1 MRAEHAS
8 STVRLPPPPAP
19 LMPLGTV
26 SERRGH
32 NWEAVVIGFMCLLFL
47 GLQVCRDDSGKQA
60 CRALK
65 ETSAFSLL
73 CFSAVRSQEFFLAA
87 VDKASLIQCC
97 HFLPHRGSM
106 RITFTSQ
113 RWIWVQTGLSV
124 AWSGLHSAPMNFA
137 AKWLFLGEEMQLS
150 GDQEL
155 RFQKVFNLLCLEAP
169 FAEQAQ
175 MWSEGSP

>member
-1 MRAEHAS
+1 MQGIKGNISLCSPLLLS
-8 STVRLPPPPAP
+8 SPVT
-19 LMPLGTV
+19 G
-26 SERRGH
+26 
-32 NWEAVVIGFMCLLFL
+32 
-47 GLQVCRDDSGKQA
+47 
-60 CRALK
+60 
-65 ETSAFSLL
+65 
-73 CFSAVRSQEFFLAA
+73 FFLAT

-97 HFLPHRGSM
+97 NFLPHRGSM

-137 AKWLFLGEEMQLS
+137 AKGLFLGKEMELS

-155 RFQKVFNLLCLEAP
+155 RSLKVFNLLCLEAP

>member
-1 MRAEHAS
+1 MQGIKGNISLCSPLLLS
-8 STVRLPPPPAP
+8 SPVT
-19 LMPLGTV
+19 G
-26 SERRGH
+26 
-32 NWEAVVIGFMCLLFL
+32 
-47 GLQVCRDDSGKQA
+47 
-60 CRALK
+60 
-65 ETSAFSLL
+65 
-73 CFSAVRSQEFFLAA
+73 FFLAT
-87 VDKASLIQCC
+87 VDKASLIQCN
-97 HFLPHRGSM
+97 FLPHRGSM

-137 AKWLFLGEEMQLS
+137 AKGLFLGKEMELS

-155 RFQKVFNLLCLEAP
+155 RSLKVFNLLCLEAP